1 MADSSAGH
9 VVLILGII
17 VAILAAI
24 MTTVNESRFDVIVI
38 GGGSAGLTAALT
50 AALAGCNVL
59 VLEKQDSVG
68 GNSAKASSGVSALSP
83 GASKDDEALFVKDV
97 LSSGGG
103 LSDPLLVETLVHNSS
118 QAIQFLSSLGVE
130 FSDTLVQLGGHSVAR
145 THTVVKG
152 AVGWSI
158 MSKLREAVDAHKRIM
173 VKTRS
178 STKHLLMDH
187 GKVTGCVYSDPDGYN
202 HTLYASKGVI
212 LATGGFGANFTWIS
226 RYVDSPLYTTNGDFA
241 MGDGILLG
249 QDVGAQTKHLNQ
261 VQIHPTAFIDPE
273 NEDARSKILAPE
285 KLRGFG
291 GILVS
296 HQGNRFVNE
305 LSTRLVVSSKILS
318 LPEKSAF
325 LVLDRHAEKSVGPAM
340 DFYKAK
346 HLFKT
351 CAGVDEL
358 SEQLHIPREN
368 LVQSLVDLDHS
379 SELIYAKI
387 TPAVHYTMGGLAID
401 IHARVLNDSNNQIEH
416 LYAAGEVSA
425 GVHGANRLGGMS
437 ILECIVFG
445 QIAGNSA
452 ASSP

>member
-1 MADSSAGH
+1 MADSNAGH
-9 VVLILGII
+9 VVLVLGII

-24 MTTVNESRFDVIVI
+24 MTTVNESRIDVIVV

-50 AALAGCNVL
+50 AASAGCSVL
-59 VLEKQDSVG
+59 VLEKQESVG

-83 GASKDDEALFVKDV
+83 KASEEDVRLFVQDV
-97 LSSGGG
+97 MASGRG
-103 LSDPLLVETLVHNSS
+103 LSDPLLVDTLVRNST

-145 THTVVKG
+145 THTVSKG

-158 MSKLREAVDAHKRIM
+158 MSKLREAVDSHKHIV
-173 VKTRS
+173 VKTQS
-178 STKHLLMDH
+178 STKRLLMDQMS
-187 GKVTGCVYSDPDGYN
+187 VTGCVYSDSNGSN
-202 HTLYASKGVI
+202 HVVYASMGVI
-212 LATGGFGANFTWIS
+212 LATGGFGANFTWVTQ
-226 RYVDSPLYTTNGDFA
+226 YVDSPMYTTNGDFA

-261 VQIHPTAFIDPE
+261 IQIHPTAFIDPE
-273 NEDARSKILAPE
+273 HEDARSKILAPE

-296 HQGNRFVNE
+296 HQGNRFVDE
-305 LSTRLVVSSKILS
+305 LSTRLVVSSKILA

-325 LVLDRHAEKSVGPAM
+325 LVLDRHAEKRIGPAM
-340 DFYKAK
+340 NFYKAK

-358 SEQLHIPREN
+358 SEQLHMPKER
-368 LVQSLVDLDHS
+368 LVQSLVGLDHS
-379 SELIYAKI
+379 SELLYAKI

-401 IHARVLNDSNNQIEH
+401 THARVLNNSNARIEH

-452 ASSP
+452 ALSL